1 MDFKDNMINNDG
13 QMLKK
18 KEQQDILMQT
28 AKKANEEVQAENKE
42 IGEFHHEV
50 LGNEQIKQQNIN
62 TIRKMEKMSKDEKK
76 SFTKVMTRIADSS
89 GQLQKDRRISGLK
102 KSQREE
108 IAKGME
114 ANDQKKKK
122 ELKKAQMDRS
132 NNEKLL
138 YASYLEAEDIM
149 VSKKER
155 ADVTGYERR
164 TRAAKNVQKV
174 KVSKEKMEQD
184 LDNLIHNMRMDAL
197 LEKKYEPDP
206 RFQDIR
212 KVSIHFSHL
221 LKERDKELGIFVADR
236 KKYAEQY
243 PALAGLL
250 EIAKGWKS
258 NFEKL
263 VLHVKN
269 ITQNFGIAYEV
280 KRSELR
286 AMVMAKKQLEE
297 DYELQPSAY
306 TLKLLQELDLRII
319 NKRIDVEATY
329 EKIKHPSTNEEMIN
343 QLNALDEICRKLAEK
358 ANLIEEK
365 RRSLEGLQGEALKEQ
380 QEKVK
385 AEELIIEQEAKDLIA
400 DFKY

>member
-1 MDFKDNMINNDG
+1 
-13 QMLKK
+13 
-18 KEQQDILMQT
+18 
-28 AKKANEEVQAENKE
+28 
-42 IGEFHHEV
+42 
-50 LGNEQIKQQNIN
+50 
-62 TIRKMEKMSKDEKK
+62 
-76 SFTKVMTRIADSS
+76 
-89 GQLQKDRRISGLK
+89 
-102 KSQREE
+102 
-108 IAKGME
+108 
-114 ANDQKKKK
+114 
-122 ELKKAQMDRS
+122 
-132 NNEKLL
+132 
-138 YASYLEAEDIM
+138 
-149 VSKKER
+149 
-155 ADVTGYERR
+155 
-164 TRAAKNVQKV
+164 
-174 KVSKEKMEQD
+174 MEQD